1 MAPSSWIQRPA
12 THTPYRVYER
22 PLGHTE
28 LSFYHDSLLSGTSDT
43 TRHVLVQAQ
52 ESQEPSLFSE
62 LNVARAWVDTKQYF
76 PLLGSQM
83 LVDLGGASGQFIVNE
98 EDLWSYKSSEVHFLT
113 IDSARDAEELLLDL
127 RHGER
132 RLNSQ
137 TLVQVYILRRVD
149 LPSHYHVM
157 IQVAHAITDG
167 MSNIA
172 LLKYFMDSLC
182 TVRPKPNLEERLG
195 MAMASEEL
203 DPCLRLS
210 LPRQRWIRAI
220 SEVIRSIRWDKLK
233 GGHTLPQIQDPFSSV
248 APPKSYL
255 TRLSLP
261 EDMTKKIIATCRRHS
276 LTFGHVYAVLAQI
289 AITRILCRRYVEGCI
304 SQEEWEMR
312 RRQPMHTG
320 GPLNLRPYLD
330 KEWLAKGGHATV
342 GCAIAF
348 FWYTLPFMPLGSA
361 ANLSVG
367 DNLPSFAELL
377 SRDRFFL
384 RTDLVKKQS
393 NHTFRHPLFGS
404 IVKQQSRDRI
414 QRVVQVLQNFE
425 AVKASGGEVAPSKT
439 PFVLSFAGSSMGN
452 VENIEQYGY
461 PSRKGKDSAP
471 QTPLLRIIAT
481 ETYLRCRPG
490 ELYLGSA
497 TARNMLHMYVFF
509 DGNAYE
515 ESTVD
520 EWLKEIKDAAIWYLG
535 EEDERQNQGRL

>member
-12 THTPYRVYER
+12 TYAPYRVYER

-28 LSFYHDSLLSGTSDT
+28 LSFYHDSRLSGTSDT

-52 ESQEPSLFSE
+52 DSQEPSLLSE

-76 PLLGSQM
+76 PLLGSQF
-83 LVDLGGASGQFIVNE
+83 LVSPGGASGQFVVNE
-98 EDLWSYKSSEVHFLT
+98 EDLRSYRSSEIHFLT
-113 IDSARDAEELLLDL
+113 VDSAHDAEALLLDL
-127 RHGER
+127 RHGPR
-132 RLNSQ
+132 RLDSQ
-137 TLVQVYILRRVD
+137 TLAQVHILRRAD
-149 LPSHYHVM
+149 LPFHYHVM

-182 TVRPKPNLEERLG
+182 TVRPKPDLEERLG
-195 MAMASEEL
+195 MALSSEEL

-220 SEVIRSIRWDKLK
+220 SEVIRTIRWDKLK
-233 GGHTLPQIQDPFSSV
+233 GGHTLPQIQDPSASV
-248 APPKSYL
+248 APPKSLL
-255 TRLSLP
+255 TRISLP
-261 EDMTKKIIATCRRHS
+261 EDMTKRIIATCRRHS
-276 LTFGHVYAVLAQI
+276 LTFGHAYAVLAQI
-289 AITRILCRRYVEGCI
+289 AITRILCRRYVQGHI
-304 SQEEWEMR
+304 NQEEWEMR
-312 RRQPMHTG
+312 RRQPMYTG
-320 GPLNLRPYLD
+320 GPLNLRSYLD

-342 GCAIAF
+342 GCAISF
-348 FWYTLPFMPLGSA
+348 FWYTLPFMPLGLA

-367 DNLPSFAELL
+367 DNLPSFGELL

-384 RTDLVKKQS
+384 RTKFVKKQS

-404 IVKQQSRDRI
+404 IVKQQARDRI
-414 QRVVQVLQNFE
+414 QRVVEMLQNFE
-425 AVKASGGEVAPSKT
+425 AMKATEGGTPPSKI

-452 VENIEQYGY
+452 VESIEQYEY
-461 PSRKGKDSAP
+461 PSRKKDSVP
-471 QTPLLRIIAT
+471 QKPLLRIIAT

-509 DGNAYE
+509 DGNIYE
-515 ESTVD
+515 ESVVD

-535 EEDERQNQGRL
+535 QEDERQNQGRL